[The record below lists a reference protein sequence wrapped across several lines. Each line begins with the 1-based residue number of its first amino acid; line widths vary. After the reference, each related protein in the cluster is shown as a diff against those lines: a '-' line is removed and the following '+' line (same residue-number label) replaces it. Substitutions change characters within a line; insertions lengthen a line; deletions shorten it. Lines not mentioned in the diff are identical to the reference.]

1 MAVAGSSAAKCRP
14 STFLYVRSICV
25 RTLTPTCFTLSR
37 SRDNTPPFV
46 FDLLG
51 TLPFLVHDLIPSF
64 HGLALFANNTQSAL
78 PSSRSSQTATALTP
92 FCRELSTPHGE
103 LLLAP
108 SCNSLVSVT
117 YKLPPRKSFATRTKM
132 IGEGEGVIF
141 PWARRLPCNS
151 RHPSQQPISTS
162 ATIFVLPYLPWPT
175 AR

>member
-1 MAVAGSSAAKCRP
+1 MAVVGSLAAKCRP
-14 STFLYVRSICV
+14 NTFLYERSICV

-46 FDLLG
+46 FDLLR
-51 TLPFLVHDLIPSF
+51 TLPFLVHDLAY
-64 HGLALFANNTQSAL
+64 ALFANNTRSAL

-92 FCRELSTPHGE
+92 FCRERSTPHGE
-103 LLLAP
+103 LLTAP

-132 IGEGEGVIF
+132 IGEGEGCYVSLG
-141 PWARRLPCNS
+141 PRLPCNS